1 MSQHH
6 GRPASMPPANR
17 VVIFPLD
24 NFGSPGTSEGAR
36 HLGEAVREIL
46 ADFRRETVPT
56 RANAWCPNTRL
67 VEASFDTVGE
77 LSLWRSRGH
86 RLAEKT
92 FSRGEHLVWL
102 GGNHLSVLP
111 VLDVIAGDPKAG
123 VVQLDAH
130 VDIHRFHDTVEDLS
144 HGNFLRHLNWGGA
157 PRLVHLGNRDLLI
170 PAGEKKRFL
179 AEEIT
184 AEQWIADE
192 AATLARVVRTTGGWD
207 RILIDLDVDVFD
219 PGFLPGMARPVPCGV
234 DGWRVLRLME
244 SMPVNK
250 VAGLAISEYSPGK
263 DTGDRGLEILAWL
276 LERWLVGRAE
286 RLLSLVEGA

>member
-1 MSQHH
+1 MSQHR
-6 GRPASMPPANR
+6 GSPASKPPSNR
-17 VVIFPLD
+17 VVVFPLD
-24 NFGSPGTSEGAR
+24 SFGSAGTSEGAR

-56 RANAWCPNTRL
+56 RANSWCPHTRM
-67 VEASFDTVGE
+67 VEASFDTTAE

-111 VLDVIAGDPKAG
+111 VLDVIAADPLAG

-130 VDIHRFHDTVEDLS
+130 VDIHRFHDTVEELS
-144 HGNFLRHLNWGGA
+144 HGNFLRHVNWAGT
-157 PRLVHLGNRDLLI
+157 PRVVHLGNRDLLI
-170 PAGEKKRFL
+170 PAGEKRQFL
-179 AEEIT
+179 GEEIT
-184 AEQWIADE
+184 AEAWKADE
-192 AATLARVVRTTGGWD
+192 AAALGRVATATAGWD

-219 PGFLPGMARPVPCGV
+219 PGFLPGMARPVPWGV
-234 DGWRVLRLME
+234 DGWQVLRLME
-244 SMPVNK
+244 SLPADK
-250 VAGLAISEYSPGK
+250 VAGLAISEYSPGR
-263 DTGDRGLEILAWL
+263 DPDDRALEVLAWL

-286 RLLSLVEGA
+286 RLLQPKTA

>member
-1 MSQHH
+1 MRTHK
-6 GRPASMPPANR
+6 GLPASKPPANR
-17 VVIFPLD
+17 VVVFPLD
-24 NFGSPGTSEGAR
+24 SFGSPGTSEGAR

-56 RANAWCPNTRL
+56 RANAWCPHTRL
-67 VEASFDTVGE
+67 VEAAFDTTGE

-111 VLDVIAGDPKAG
+111 LLDVIANDSRAG

-144 HGNFLRHLNWGGA
+144 HGNFLRHVRWEGA
-157 PRLVHLGNRDLLI
+157 PRVVHLGNRDLLI
-170 PAGEKKRFL
+170 PAEEKRRFL
-179 AEEIT
+179 AEEIS
-184 AEQWIADE
+184 AEAWKADE
-192 AATLARVVRTTGGWD
+192 AATLARVATATAGWD
-207 RILIDLDVDVFD
+207 RILLDLDVDVFD
-219 PGFLPGMARPVPCGV
+219 PGFLPGMARPVPWGV
-234 DGWRVLRLME
+234 DGWQVLRLME
-244 SMPVNK
+244 SLPAKK
-250 VAGLAISEYSPGK
+250 VAGLAISEYSPGR
-263 DTGDRGLEILAWL
+263 DREDRGLEILAWL

-286 RLLSLVEGA
+286 RFALAEGT